1 MEFTTHDAVK
11 LDKNGNIDTKVLEK
25 ELVESLKFDITYK
38 QQDNMKK
45 RAVKQAPSY
54 DDFKN
59 MVACAHLKK
68 VTKQNINMLIRP
80 GPEDPDNGIP
90 VGPGLTRGHRTYRTE
105 LTEAFMSERRSAAH
119 LMCCGLNRSSHRPYR
134 KKLLSADLFKAL

>member
-68 VTKQNINMLIRP
+68 VTKQDIEELGKSKKCVVRAKPNEMNLKFNCPMNHLSDKTTEDCNNMRY
-80 GPEDPDNGIP
+80 D
-90 VGPGLTRGHRTYRTE
+90 
-105 LTEAFMSERRSAAH
+105 
-119 LMCCGLNRSSHRPYR
+119 
-134 KKLLSADLFKAL
+134 LLF